1 MKLIL
6 IIIFGVLLGCGDKV
20 KNFGNCS
27 LLIEAISSEHTQ
39 REFFLCKDDTQF
51 VLYDK
56 NGIFENCTQLKVCEK
71 EVVISQD
78 KKYDELSPNDN
89 RSTKDKSI
97 IILHKVEKVGANHK
111 LYFWRPYSG
120 AVVNLTFR
128 QNGRKFELADYVIG
142 TL

>member
-6 IIIFGVLLGCGDKV
+6 IITFAVLLGCGDKV
-20 KNFGNCS
+20 KKFNSCS
-27 LLIEAISSEHTQ
+27 LLIEAISSEHTK

-51 VLYDK
+51 ILYDK
-56 NGIFENCTQLKVCEK
+56 NGIFKNCTQLNVCEK
-71 EVVISQD
+71 EVVISHD

-97 IILHKVEKVGANHK
+97 IILHKVEKVGANYK

-128 QNGRKFELADYVIG
+128 QNGHKFELTDYVIG